1 MLTYLVSMLDPIIED
16 QELLSWQ
23 NKEYNIYEVRC
34 GDVLDEEGVRFAAI
48 INSRGKLIAGGFKKG
63 IRALEEDKQKLEEFM
78 KFVIKIS
85 SRREYDESLGPIN
98 YLASRRNK
106 VILISFPFPVSH
118 NVLLVSAEPYVNIE
132 KLAARIT
139 QIFGDSSL

>member
-1 MLTYLVSMLDPIIED
+1 MIDAIIED

-48 INSRGKLIAGGFKKG
+48 INSRAKLIAGGFKKG

-106 VILISFPFPVSH
+106 VILISFPFPVSN

-139 QIFGDSSL
+139 QIFGDSSLYQ